1 MTDMFRTH
9 ARTLTSPPEHAAA
22 ITPVDEPLAA
32 CDPRALCRHGRRLAV
47 KMAGG
52 AVVTLANVPSGSLLP
67 IRVERVLAPGT
78 TASQILG
85 LW

>member
-22 ITPVDEPLAA
+22 ITPADQPLAHVT
-32 CDPRALCRHGRRLAV
+32 RAVYVGTGGDLAV

-52 AVVTLANVPSGSLLP
+52 AVVTLANVASGSLLP
-67 IRVERVLAPGT
+67 IRVERVLASGT